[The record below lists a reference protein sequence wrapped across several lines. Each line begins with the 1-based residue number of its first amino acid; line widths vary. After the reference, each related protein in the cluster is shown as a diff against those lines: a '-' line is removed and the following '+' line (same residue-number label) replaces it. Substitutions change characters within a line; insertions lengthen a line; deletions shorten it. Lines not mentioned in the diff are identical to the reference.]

1 MAWAYYLITHC
12 QDETT
17 YYRGFSE
24 LHDRHKDLEICH
36 INLCPMPRCDASINI
51 DSTGYSLVNYN
62 WILGLLLCKDKN
74 KTKEGNITQGYIE
87 S

>member
-24 LHDRHKDLEICH
+24 LHNQHKDLEICH

-51 DSTGYSLVNYN
+51 DSLDDIDSIRYSSVNGDGDLDCYYPK
-62 WILGLLLCKDKN
+62 IKIRRK
-74 KTKEGNITQGYIE
+74 KET
-87 S
+87 